1 VATAG
6 LVGASTKFTYDRLDK
21 YRIDRELVTWDYVKK
36 HPQDFPE
43 VFNRK
48 YSKFS
53 YWSAHSLSSST
64 VYFFILDS
72 TKKVQGHDYAVV
84 DESID
89 IDIEAEGR
97 RSFLL

>member
-53 YWSAHSLSSST
+53 VNSFAFEFNCL
-64 VYFFILDS
+64 FFILDS
-72 TKKVQGHDYAVV
+72 TKKVQGHGYAVV
-84 DESID
+84 D
-89 IDIEAEGR
+89 
-97 RSFLL
+97 